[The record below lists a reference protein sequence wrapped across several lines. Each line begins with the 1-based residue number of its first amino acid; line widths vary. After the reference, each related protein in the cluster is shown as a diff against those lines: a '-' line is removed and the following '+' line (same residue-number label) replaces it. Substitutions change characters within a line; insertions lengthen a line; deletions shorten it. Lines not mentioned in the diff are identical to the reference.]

1 MPVQTA
7 AELNGESKAKQG
19 FGIQCEYYEYLKNH
33 SKSQNI
39 YKMENWFF
47 LDFTRVVLY
56 IEHIVWY
63 NLVKI
68 IF

>member
-39 YKMENWFF
+39 YKMEN
-47 LDFTRVVLY
+47 
-56 IEHIVWY
+56 
-63 NLVKI
+63 
-68 IF
+68 